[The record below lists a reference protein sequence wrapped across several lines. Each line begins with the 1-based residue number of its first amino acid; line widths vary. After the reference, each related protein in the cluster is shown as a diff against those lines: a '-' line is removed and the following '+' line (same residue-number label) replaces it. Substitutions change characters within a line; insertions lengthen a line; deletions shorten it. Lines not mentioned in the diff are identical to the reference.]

1 MRLQNKVALITGGAR
16 GMGAVEAELFS
27 KEGAV
32 VIIGDVLSEGKE
44 TAAKINQENGRAHYL
59 HLDVTSADSWEQAIN
74 EIVSLFG
81 RLDILVNNAGIL
93 RRALIED
100 ATEEMWDKVLDI
112 NAKGV
117 WLGTKAVMPE
127 MRKSGGGSIV
137 NISSMASHAARSGS
151 SIYGASKGAVRIFTK
166 STAIEG
172 ARDGI
177 RANSVHPGIIDT
189 LMIADMLSDENY
201 RQKQLDRIP
210 LARLGTSQ
218 DVANAVLY
226 LASDESSYVTGAEL
240 AIDGGLLAQ

>member
-1 MRLQNKVALITGGAR
+1 
-16 GMGAVEAELFS
+16 MGAVEAKLFCT
-27 KEGAV
+27 EGAT

-44 TAAKINQENGRAHYL
+44 TADIISRQNGKAYYV
-59 HLDVTSADSWEQAIN
+59 HLDVTSASSWEKAVK
-74 EIVSLFG
+74 EGVRLFG

-93 RRALIED
+93 RRALIEES
-100 ATEEMWDKVLDI
+100 TEEMWDQVLDV

-117 WLGTKAVMPE
+117 WLGTKAVMSE

-137 NISSMASHAARSGS
+137 NISSMASHTARSGS
-151 SIYGASKGAVRIFTK
+151 SVYAASKGAVRIFTK

-172 ARDGI
+172 APHGI

-189 LMIADMLSDENY
+189 LMIADMLTDKTY
-201 RQKQLDRIP
+201 KQEQMDRIP
-210 LARLGTSQ
+210 LTRLGTAE

-240 AIDGGLLAQ
+240 AVDGGLLAQ